1 MRKKEKTYIH
11 ITYVEN
17 NRQKTRYKRAD
28 RHAEIQT
35 LRVFRVTHKQKEN
48 RHKGSVRN
56 RKIERK
62 KRKRLALA
70 YWSWSGFVV

>member
-1 MRKKEKTYIH
+1 MRKKEKTCIH
-11 ITYVEN
+11 ITYEEN
-17 NRQKTRYKRAD
+17 NRQKTRYER
-28 RHAEIQT
+28 AEIQN
-35 LRVFRVTHKQKEN
+35 LQVNRVTQKQKEN